1 MSLKWYC
8 YFSLNYICWDIPR
21 FLVVLGVEVLWFV
34 FCRWLTFLKLQIFH
48 QMSSTFPRSESIGK
62 YVENTNPRGKFWEHQ
77 KRITNMWDLFISRE
91 LIIKWTLL
99 WAILGISLQ
108 HYVVHT
114 SLSFDDATVF
124 TLLGWKS
131 EHPEDSYEI
140 KSWGYSLPHRSNL
153 HTVSSPRGESVCL
166 WLRHNKGMVAV
177 GWEAI

>member
-77 KRITNMWDLFISRE
+77 KRITNLWDLFISRE

-99 WAILGISLQ
+99 WAILGISPQ

-114 SLSFDDATVF
+114 LLSFDDATVF
-124 TLLGWKS
+124 TLLGWKVNILKIHMRLS
-131 EHPEDSYEI
+131 LEDTHFHAAAIYILFHHQEV
-140 KSWGYSLPHRSNL
+140 NL
-153 HTVSSPRGESVCL
+153 FACG
-166 WLRHNKGMVAV
+166 
-177 GWEAI
+177 